1 MTSANLERLAAARQ
15 LKAEP
20 PSRKELE
27 GLVRLG
33 RARLEGARKPDLALE
48 ARFDLGY
55 GAAHALSLAAL
66 RWHGYRSENRYLVFQ
81 CLQHTLGL
89 GAEHWRVLA
98 LCHERRNAAE
108 YGGDFQVDEKLM
120 AELLKVTDAVLAKV
134 SKLKLPPDFVAM
146 ACTTASV
153 SYREALRPEELVQ
166 SLLTG
171 KVPKNR
177 HAHFHVL
184 LDEAPVPLLK
194 GLLEQVGRQAT
205 YEQVAKNFER
215 IANDLTSSRDLR
227 ALLFD
232 RPK

>member
-1 MTSANLERLAAARQ
+1 M
-15 LKAEP
+15 
-20 PSRKELE
+20 
-27 GLVRLG
+27 
-33 RARLEGARKPDLALE
+33 
-48 ARFDLGY
+48 
-55 GAAHALSLAAL
+55 
-66 RWHGYRSENRYLVFQ
+66 
-81 CLQHTLGL
+81 
-89 GAEHWRVLA
+89 LA

-134 SKLKLPPDFVAM
+134 SALELPADFVSM

-153 SYREALRPEELVQ
+153 SHRESLLPEELVRA
-166 SLLTG
+166 LLTG

-184 LDEAPVPLLK
+184 LDEAPIALLK

-205 YEQVAKNFER
+205 HEQVAKNFER
-215 IANDLTSSRDLR
+215 IAGDLTSRRDLR

-232 RPK
+232 QRR